1 MDRNCMELVA
11 AGWCT
16 RKWLRFNQNIRN
28 LTCGDQGIP
37 FVEIQLEVTGLKKAR
52 SRISQTCLREG
63 GRRGSVIQCVGRLQ
77 MIGLMLVYVDVLFTF
92 AECGFIFWGSWSFSE
107 ERVWNLGTK
116 STLHCSRK
124 VKCQLG
130 NIIKQLS
137 QDVPNNRLVVTYWLR
152 QQKSAVVILVRFS
165 GGQNIH

>member
-1 MDRNCMELVA
+1 MLMSYLLVLSVVLFF
-11 AGWCT
+11 G
-16 RKWLRFNQNIRN
+16 
-28 LTCGDQGIP
+28 GVGP
-37 FVEIQLEVTGLKKAR
+37 FLKK
-52 SRISQTCLREG
+52 L
-63 GRRGSVIQCVGRLQ
+63 
-77 MIGLMLVYVDVLFTF
+77 
-92 AECGFIFWGSWSFSE
+92 
-107 ERVWNLGTK
+107 WNLGTK
-116 STLHCSRK
+116 SMLHCSRK

>member
-1 MDRNCMELVA
+1 MLMPYLLVLSVVLFF
-11 AGWCT
+11 G
-16 RKWLRFNQNIRN
+16 
-28 LTCGDQGIP
+28 GVGP
-37 FVEIQLEVTGLKKAR
+37 FLKK
-52 SRISQTCLREG
+52 L
-63 GRRGSVIQCVGRLQ
+63 
-77 MIGLMLVYVDVLFTF
+77 
-92 AECGFIFWGSWSFSE
+92 
-107 ERVWNLGTK
+107 WNLGTK

-137 QDVPNNRLVVTYWLR
+137 QDVPNNRLVVTYWLI